1 MGPNVKFVSAI
12 TDAFSNKK
20 NGGQFFSAKKPNQ
33 GGVRGRF
40 GKRPYFSPFFE
51 PFPKILKFFVTILT
65 SRGFLCPIIL
75 QKNLQNFCTSFII
88 NVFDLPSVYKLYK
101 KTFF

>member
-20 NGGQFFSAKKPNQ
+20 MGVNFFLQKKTKR

-40 GKRPYFSPFFE
+40 GKRPYFCRIFFLHPSLIFHDFLLLPTDLPRPF
-51 PFPKILKFFVTILT
+51 LTILNNQT
-65 SRGFLCPIIL
+65 YMLDGWDWTGWIPEW
-75 QKNLQNFCTSFII
+75 T
-88 NVFDLPSVYKLYK
+88 DYKS
-101 KTFF
+101 T